1 MRVNGL
7 YGHIR
12 RNDAKSF
19 ALFLI
24 FALLAELLAV
34 SMTASILAEGA
45 WGSSAPISAWSL
57 MLETATRSWAHG
69 AWIFHFTGYLCWLV
83 IAWGF
88 YRPILNR
95 SLGAEPLER
104 SSDRRLYD
112 QVETLAIAAGL
123 PTPKVVVIESLACN
137 AFAFG
142 LTPGD
147 ATIAITRGLVQTLDE
162 SELEAVLAHE
172 IVHIRNRDTRLMA
185 IATLCTAIL
194 FRVAWVNVA
203 CFLQPSPQWLFL
215 ALFAAKFFWSM
226 LVILGWSCI
235 AAGVCVVMARL
246 AISHAREFVADAG
259 AIELTKNPA
268 ALISALRKMSGR
280 DEVAHVDFATQAA
293 MISPMKP
300 RLFSTHPP
308 LAERIAALRRALP
321 ALAEPDAEAAPRVPL
336 VGAAPPNAFLA
347 RHRAPAV
354 SAPDSGAQERG
365 FAQARRESGP
375 DFSLLGR
382 AGFWRALRE
391 ELTAL
396 KPPGWVS
403 HPYILAPAA
412 LVNFALVFVH
422 FDL

>member
-12 RNDAKSF
+12 RNDARSL

-34 SMTASILAEGA
+34 SMTASMIAEGA
-45 WGSSAPISAWSL
+45 WGSTAPISPWSL
-57 MLETATRSWAHG
+57 LSETATRSWGHG

-88 YRPILNR
+88 YRPILKR

-104 SSDRRLYD
+104 STDARLYD
-112 QVETLAIAAGL
+112 QVEALAIAAGL
-123 PTPKVVVIESLACN
+123 PTPGVVIIDSLACN
-137 AFAFG
+137 AFAVG

-147 ATIAITRGLVQTLDE
+147 ATIAITRGLVETLDD

-172 IVHIRNRDTRLMA
+172 ITHIRNRDTRLMA
-185 IATLCTAIL
+185 IATLCTAII

-203 CFLQPSPQWLFL
+203 CYLQPSPQWLFL

-226 LVILGWSCI
+226 LVVLGWSCI

-268 ALISALRKMSGR
+268 ALISALTKISGR

-293 MISPMKP
+293 MISPMAE

-308 LAERIAALRRALP
+308 LADRIAALRLALP
-321 ALAEPDAEAAPRVPL
+321 AMADPLPATAPGVPFARVAA
-336 VGAAPPNAFLA
+336 PNAFLA
-347 RHRAPAV
+347 RNRALAV
-354 SAPDSGAQERG
+354 GVNESRAREPT
-365 FAQARRESGP
+365 FAQALREGGP
-375 DFSLLGR
+375 GLSLLGR
-382 AGFWRALRE
+382 VAFWRALRE

-396 KPPGWVS
+396 KPSGWVS

-412 LVNFALVFVH
+412 LANFALVIAH
-422 FDL
+422 FGL